1 VARARTANG
10 RQIKGVRAREA
21 KLLDAFVTTVSR
33 LPFVEQV
40 LAVPGYEG
48 VEIWTVIDA
57 EPWVDG
63 PNDQVY
69 QAELDAW
76 DAVPG
81 ALILHRLI
89 NHREYGDE
97 KLSQVLPDD
106 RYLAWRRSSQS

>member
-1 VARARTANG
+1 MARARVVND
-10 RQIKGVRAREA
+10 RHVKGVRAPEA
-21 KLLDAFVTTVSR
+21 KVLEQYVSIVSR

-57 EPWVDG
+57 EPWADG

-76 DAVPG
+76 DAVPE
-81 ALILHRLI
+81 ALILHRLV
-89 NHREYGDE
+89 NHREYDDE
-97 KLSQVLPDD
+97 KLSQVLPDE
-106 RYLAWRRSSQS
+106 RYLVWRRSSQS